1 MSTTSPTIEGADKGW
16 AVIEF
21 EDVDLGDARL
31 EKRLWSV
38 AEDLSR
44 QPEYPINQASH
55 DAAATKAAYRL
66 FDNEKVTPE
75 RIFAVHRKRSLE
87 RMHKEPVVLAIQDT
101 SFFNFSSHKKTNG
114 LGPIG
119 DRDKDAQG
127 LILHSTL
134 AVTPRGLPLGVL
146 SHRCWARE
154 GYRASEE
161 EHERKPIEEKESY
174 RWIATLREVA
184 SLSLSHGKGMV
195 VTIADRESDIYEF
208 LLEAQKLNASYVIRA
223 CYDRHVRS
231 PVHRT
236 IQDHMDELSSQAKVE
251 VEVPTQ
257 NRRALLDLKFTRVD
271 LRPPERI
278 TRAKN
283 AFIVTCWAIRVAEN
297 APPDGWEPLSWTLLT
312 NIPIGS
318 AAQAVEKLSWYRRR
332 WSIEE
337 FHKIL
342 KSGCSVEDCRLQ
354 TAERLKRYFALFC
367 VIAWRLFWMVHIKRA
382 APDAPAEVA
391 LTQSEIGTLCSLKRF
406 KQKLPPASPTVR
418 QALIAI
424 ACLGG
429 YLNRKNDPPPGPT
442 VMWRGWQRLAS
453 MTELYESVVP
463 GCG

>member
-1 MSTTSPTIEGADKGW
+1 
-16 AVIEF
+16 
-21 EDVDLGDARL
+21 
-31 EKRLWSV
+31 
-38 AEDLSR
+38 
-44 QPEYPINQASH
+44 
-55 DAAATKAAYRL
+55 
-66 FDNEKVTPE
+66 
-75 RIFAVHRKRSLE
+75 
-87 RMHKEPVVLAIQDT
+87 
-101 SFFNFSSHKKTNG
+101 
-114 LGPIG
+114 
-119 DRDKDAQG
+119 
-127 LILHSTL
+127 
-134 AVTPRGLPLGVL
+134 
-146 SHRCWARE
+146 
-154 GYRASEE
+154 
-161 EHERKPIEEKESY
+161 
-174 RWIATLREVA
+174 
-184 SLSLSHGKGMV
+184 
-195 VTIADRESDIYEF
+195 
-208 LLEAQKLNASYVIRA
+208 
-223 CYDRHVRS
+223 
-231 PVHRT
+231 
-236 IQDHMDELSSQAKVE
+236 MDELSSQAKVE
-251 VEVPTQ
+251 IEVPTQ
-257 NRRALLDLKFTRVD
+257 NRRAILDLKFTRVD

-283 AFIVTCWAIRVAEN
+283 AFIVTCWVIRVAEN
-297 APPDGWEPLSWTLLT
+297 TPPDGWEPLSWTLFT

-367 VIAWRLFWMVHIKRA
+367 VIAWRLFWMVHIRRA

-418 QALIAI
+418 QAIIAI